1 MKHVFVVNPAAGSNS
16 DKSELI
22 DRINALDFE
31 KEIYFTKCE
40 KDAVSFVRTYLDI
53 HGDNDV
59 RFYACGGDGI
69 INEVANG
76 LINTNAEFAV
86 IPCGTGNDFV
96 KAFGGMETFDLNNV
110 VKGNA
115 KKIDCLKVNDTYC
128 VNVCNFGFD
137 AIVAKTANELKLKGK
152 KNPYGGGIVKA
163 IFTGMN
169 NKVYVEADGE
179 LLNEKGKMLLCT
191 LANGQYVGGQFFCA
205 PRSKADDG
213 LIDVCIVKV
222 ISIFKFLSILNTYTE
237 GKHFEDKRC
246 KKILK
251 YRQAKKIR
259 MYSDTEF
266 YVCVDGEMLKGNEF
280 NVEMIPSCIN
290 FVYPNVG

>member
-22 DRINALDFE
+22 DRINALDVE

-40 KDAVSFVRTYLDI
+40 KDATSYVRTYIEL
-53 HGDNDV
+53 HGDEDV

-69 INEVANG
+69 LNEVANG
-76 LINTNAEFAV
+76 LIGTKAEFAV

-96 KAFGGMETFDLNNV
+96 KAFGGADKFDLNNV
-110 VKGNA
+110 VNGTAQKLDA
-115 KKIDCLKVNDTYC
+115 LKVNDTYC
-128 VNVCNFGFD
+128 INVCNFGFD
-137 AIVAKTANELKLKGK
+137 AMVAKTANELKLKGK
-152 KNPYGGGIVKA
+152 KNPYGGGVFKA
-163 IFTGMN
+163 IFTAMN
-169 NKVYVEADGE
+169 NKVFVEADGE
-179 LLNEKGKMLLCT
+179 LLNEKGNMLLCT

-222 ISIFKFLSILNTYTE
+222 ITIFKFLSILNIYTE
-237 GKHFEDKRC
+237 GKHFEDKKC
-246 KKILK
+246 AKILK

-259 MYSDTEF
+259 MHSDTDF
-266 YVCVDGEMLKGNEF
+266 YVCIDGEMLKGKEF
-280 NVEMIPSCIN
+280 NVEIVPSCIN
-290 FVYPNVG
+290 FVHPKAD